1 MRMEDIIK
9 LVILNKIYR
18 YEDESQEVVILFE
31 GKNFHTIFCVNCGNY
46 LITNPKLR
54 HIHCFCD
61 NRKTFFLIYKN
72 FIETFSDNYSG
83 DEIDD
88 YIDSYEGA
96 HPTLVKYI
104 FNLILFGE
112 TYNKHYF
119 NRIDNFITDNIISFI
134 L

>member
-1 MRMEDIIK
+1 MDN
-9 LVILNKIYR
+9 ILNKIYR
-18 YEDESQEVVILFE
+18 YEDGSPEVVILFE
-31 GKNFHTIFCVNCGNY
+31 SKNFHSIFCVNCGNY

-61 NRKTFFLIYKN
+61 NRKTLFLIYKN
-72 FIETFSDNYSG
+72 FIETFPDNYSG

-88 YIDSYEGA
+88 YIGSYEGA

-104 FNLILFGE
+104 FNLILFAE
-112 TYNKHYF
+112 TYNKPYF
-119 NRIDNFITDNIISFI
+119 NKIDNFITDNIISFI